1 MEESNKRIFKN
12 TVYLYFRQL
21 IIIALSFISTRIV
34 LDKLGVDD
42 YGIYN
47 VVGGFVSLFTILNSV
62 LNSATRRFMA
72 IAIGAGDS
80 SVLKKTF
87 DTSIVLHAMI
97 ALAVMILL
105 ETLGL
110 WVLNAKLNIV
120 PDRMAAANWVFQFSV
135 LNVIV
140 TITQTPYTAAVT
152 AHEKF
157 NIYAIISIF
166 DIIAK
171 IAVLFLLVVI
181 PLDKLIVYAALTFTV
196 SLISRLIYIGY
207 CSRNFPECKKIRMKA
222 DKPLLSDML
231 RFSGWDS
238 FGNVTSIANTQG
250 ITLMLNM
257 FFNTAV
263 NASRGLANSVTA
275 TIDQFVSGF
284 IQAAEPQLA
293 KFYAQND
300 YKRFEK
306 LIFNVS
312 QMTLFMLAIIAVPV
326 WMEME
331 FVLQLWLGTVPEYTA
346 EFIKITIISCFV
358 SYSNLMLIK
367 GCTAIG
373 RVKEN
378 SLYMAP
384 AALIHLPLVYI
395 VLKLGW
401 SPIAVYWV
409 SIIPS
414 VMRMFIALNILKR
427 FKRFPAL
434 RYFTTIFLK
443 NMAIVILA
451 CVIPYIIRNMMAE
464 GWLRFL
470 VVCGVSVICTVILM
484 WLLALN
490 GETRKMVLKK
500 VVNILSSQKK
510 W

>member
-1 MEESNKRIFKN
+1 
-12 TVYLYFRQL
+12 
-21 IIIALSFISTRIV
+21 
-34 LDKLGVDD
+34 
-42 YGIYN
+42 
-47 VVGGFVSLFTILNSV
+47 
-62 LNSATRRFMA
+62 
-72 IAIGAGDS
+72 
-80 SVLKKTF
+80 
-87 DTSIVLHAMI
+87 
-97 ALAVMILL
+97 
-105 ETLGL
+105 
-110 WVLNAKLNIV
+110 
-120 PDRMAAANWVFQFSV
+120 
-135 LNVIV
+135 
-140 TITQTPYTAAVT
+140 
-152 AHEKF
+152 
-157 NIYAIISIF
+157 
-166 DIIAK
+166 
-171 IAVLFLLVVI
+171 
-181 PLDKLIVYAALTFTV
+181 
-196 SLISRLIYIGY
+196 
-207 CSRNFPECKKIRMKA
+207 MKA

-238 FGNVTSIANTQG
+238 FGTVTSIANTQG

-510 W
+510 SLLSRLN